1 MLFSYAIDLELF
13 SNREEV
19 DNLKTIFY
27 DKLFQQ
33 CVLCTDNKD
42 SLKKKHIEIEQM
54 DPVFATNV
62 QDILSPENN
71 LEIDIPLK
79 KKICLNSEYG
89 GSIFN
94 FISNSVDKNILIDF
108 IIISEKNKKNYDKN
122 FYIKNNIEVL
132 TVKEFYKSKVYS
144 SIRKV
149 ENESIN
155 FSKIEA
161 NKLINFFKYS
171 SNVSLFLYDFGKNKT
186 LNKLSHLVHDTHLR
200 NFKLKYPE
208 DERLFKLDNKIEF
221 EKVYQNYSNKIG
233 TTWAYN
239 NPDHMV
245 TKQKMGIYNVVDVDR
260 GDEFLKYILTIEYFR
275 NLYLKALK
283 LNFILEEFC
292 ELSIYLNEPK
302 KLVTDERPNLKKFI
316 NEYFTSINKNE
327 KIQIKIYY
335 IQSDDSKLATDF
347 VRDKVHARYIVTN
360 QGAIKLN
367 FSSIYVFNDKTY
379 NKKITY
385 AEWKS
390 QGYRIHNTDDNHL
403 ISGFPQSRI
412 FDGKTQIEKF
422 FQKISNLKRI
432 SI

>member
-171 SNVSLFLYDFGKNKT
+171 SNVSLFLYDFG
-186 LNKLSHLVHDTHLR
+186 
-200 NFKLKYPE
+200 
-208 DERLFKLDNKIEF
+208 
-221 EKVYQNYSNKIG
+221 
-233 TTWAYN
+233 
-239 NPDHMV
+239 
-245 TKQKMGIYNVVDVDR
+245 
-260 GDEFLKYILTIEYFR
+260 
-275 NLYLKALK
+275 
-283 LNFILEEFC
+283 
-292 ELSIYLNEPK
+292 
-302 KLVTDERPNLKKFI
+302 
-316 NEYFTSINKNE
+316 
-327 KIQIKIYY
+327 
-335 IQSDDSKLATDF
+335 
-347 VRDKVHARYIVTN
+347 
-360 QGAIKLN
+360 
-367 FSSIYVFNDKTY
+367 
-379 NKKITY
+379 
-385 AEWKS
+385 
-390 QGYRIHNTDDNHL
+390 
-403 ISGFPQSRI
+403 
-412 FDGKTQIEKF
+412 
-422 FQKISNLKRI
+422 
-432 SI
+432 